1 MKRSLCFWLA
11 MLMTI
16 AAATV
21 AAAQSQTQSLG
32 DYARAVKKTKT
43 PPAAK
48 VSPKV
53 YDNDNLPTSSSL
65 SVVGKVTAEPT
76 AGQNSDQTK
85 EQAKDQGKDKSK
97 DADAQAKQQG
107 KSDEKKTETQ
117 LKPGQ
122 SAEDRQKALA
132 AWKQKLDSQ
141 KEQVSLASRELDV
154 LQREYQLKAAEFYA
168 DAARRTQNP
177 NGFVEEDGKYKQQI
191 ADKQKAVD
199 EAKAKLTGMEE
210 EARKSGAPN
219 SITE

>member
-11 MLMTI
+11 MITI
-16 AAATV
+16 AAATI

-48 VSPKV
+48 PSPKV

-65 SVVGKVTAEPT
+65 SVVGKATAESA
-76 AGQNSDQTK
+76 AGQNSDRTK
-85 EQAKDQGKDKSK
+85 DQAKDEGKDV
-97 DADAQAKQQG
+97 DAQAKQRG
-107 KSDEKKTETQ
+107 KSDEKKPDAQ

-122 SAEDRQKALA
+122 SADDRQRALA

-191 ADKQKAVD
+191 ADKQKALD
-199 EAKAKLTGMEE
+199 EAKAKLSGMEE

-219 SITE
+219 AITQ